1 MINRFRDTLR
11 KSYNSVARLERADM
25 KPSRFDMNISDLG
38 KMHEMRMF
46 YLQNSPNN
54 AMRYNYLQELEH
66 LHDEINY
73 MAFLK
78 IQKRFLIL
86 SALALSYYF
95 IWLDHEDDKFDFSED
110 YDTKQITKSF
120 ANLED
125 GGFEVVV

>member
-1 MINRFRDTLR
+1 MIKSFRDTLR
-11 KSYNSVARLERADM
+11 KSYNSVARLERSDM
-25 KPSRFDMNISDLG
+25 KPHGFDMNLADLG

-54 AMRYNYLQELEH
+54 SKRLQYLRELEM

-73 MAFLK
+73 KVFMK
-78 IQKRFLIL
+78 VQKRFLLIGV
-86 SALALSYYF
+86 AVLAYHY
-95 IWLDHEDDKFDFSED
+95 IWSVEGDDKFDFSET

-125 GGFEVVV
+125 GGFEVVL